1 VKPYDLLNETFDRI
15 FIVSLKRAADR
26 QVRVRER
33 LRGLRYELFWGTDQ
47 AEIDIPALERAGVY
61 SEERARSLHRN
72 GKAMSPGHIGCSMSH
87 RAVYEAIVRNGW
99 ERVLVFEDDVLPRA
113 ANLPV
118 LAQALAE
125 LPATWDILYLGYD
138 TGETFGAWE
147 RVKQAAYLPL
157 AALRLIKW
165 TPRQVLGLHSRP
177 FSPHL
182 RRAGK
187 HHGTHAYAVSLR
199 GAKRLLEAQTPV
211 ASNADQLLIRLCIG
225 EEIEA
230 FVTEPKFFDQE
241 STLGSTGSY
250 IAEQRDW
257 PRAATEVL
265 VARSAASA
273 AQREPSELLPN
284 LSRPREPSPR
294 VAGAEGSPAAA
305 ARERQVASLAGQ
317 PGLLPQRGGILGVKP
332 AGREAELAP
341 EEEAPEGLVEANFAR
356 ARGDGAEVAFRPDA
370 MAGEPPGEFG
380 VVARAAGGGM
390 ERAVVD
396 EEGALAPRAPPPERG
411 RSREDRPPGGG
422 CTRLGVIDIE
432 E

>member
-1 VKPYDLLNETFDRI
+1 MKPFDLINETFDRV
-15 FIVSLKRAADR
+15 FVVTLRRAAER
-26 QVRVRER
+26 QERIRER
-33 LRGLRYELFWGTDQ
+33 LRGLHYDLFWGTDK
-47 AEIDIPALERAGVY
+47 AEIDIPALEQAGVY

-99 ERVLVFEDDVLPRA
+99 QRVLVFEDDVLPRA

-125 LPATWDILYLGYD
+125 LPAAWDILYLGYD
-138 TGETFGAWE
+138 TGEMFGAWD

-165 TPRQVLGLHSRP
+165 TPRQVLGLNSRP

-225 EEIEA
+225 REIEA

-257 PRAATEVL
+257 PRAATGALAV
-265 VARSAASA
+265 RSAARTA
-273 AQREPSELLPN
+273 AREPSELVPHL
-284 LSRPREPSPR
+284 LRPRDPSAR

-317 PGLLPQRGGILGVKP
+317 PGLLPHRGGLLGVKP
-332 AGREAELAP
+332 AGREAEVDP
-341 EEEAPEGLVEANFAR
+341 EDEAPAGLVEANFAR
-356 ARGDGAEVAFRPDA
+356 ARGDGAEVAYRPDA

-380 VVARAAGGGM
+380 VVARVAGGGM
-390 ERAVVD
+390 GRAVVG
-396 EEGALAPRAPPPERG
+396 EEGAPSPERG
-411 RSREDRPPGGG
+411 RSRGDRPPGGG
-422 CTRLGVIDIE
+422 RTRISE